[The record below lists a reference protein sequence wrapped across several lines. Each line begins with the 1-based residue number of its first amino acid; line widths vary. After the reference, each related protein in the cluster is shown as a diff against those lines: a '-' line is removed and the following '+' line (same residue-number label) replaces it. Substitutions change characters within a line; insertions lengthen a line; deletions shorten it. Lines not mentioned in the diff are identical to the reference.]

1 MAESYRILEAYG
13 SRLVQ
18 LHVSEVAS
26 ASQHDPITYATK
38 LGFQSIAHFIHP
50 DIPLIIESRVSP
62 SEISK
67 EINNVLESV
76 PATVEA
82 VGLLA

>member
-1 MAESYRILEAYG
+1 MGEFYRILRAYG

-18 LHVSEVAS
+18 LHVSEVNS

-38 LGFQSIAHFIHP
+38 RGFQSIAHFIPP
-50 DIPLIIESRVSP
+50 DIPLIIESKVSP
-62 SEISK
+62 ERDFTEIT
-67 EINNVLESV
+67 NVLESV